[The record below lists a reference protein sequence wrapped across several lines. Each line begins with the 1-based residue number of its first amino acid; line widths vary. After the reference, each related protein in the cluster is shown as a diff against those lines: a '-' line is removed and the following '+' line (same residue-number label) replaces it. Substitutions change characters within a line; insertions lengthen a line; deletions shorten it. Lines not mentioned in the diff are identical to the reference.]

1 MFPDEL
7 EEATDSERCE
17 WARFADEWRPLDT
30 AAREAEVEVQ
40 HLGKRVSAVLRSA
53 VYARVLRQSPAIT
66 DLDRDEEYLRLNFLS
81 LRNTFLGNFLHTCAI
96 SLPIT
101 PKDEAPVGLMLMAPA
116 GSDQALFDVAAS
128 VEATLAR

>member
-1 MFPDEL
+1 MRNRILLGKGISSDEL
-7 EEATDSERCE
+7 LSIHRRRAE
-17 WARFADEWRPLDT
+17 LI
-30 AAREAEVEVQ
+30 AAFRAMVQ
-40 HLGKRVSAVLRSA
+40 GFDAV
-53 VYARVLRQSPAIT
+53 VLPSVAIVPPAIT

-116 GSDQALFDVAAS
+116 GSDRALFDVAAS